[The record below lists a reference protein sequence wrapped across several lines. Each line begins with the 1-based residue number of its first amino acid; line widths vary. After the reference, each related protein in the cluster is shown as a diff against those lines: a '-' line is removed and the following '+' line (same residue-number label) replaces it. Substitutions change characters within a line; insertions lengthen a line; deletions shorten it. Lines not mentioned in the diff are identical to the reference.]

1 MKKLL
6 SLLLAAALTAA
17 VALPALAA
25 GPQALAKPV
34 TLTVNGKSVDTAK
47 LPAVDGVPLRAMVE
61 ADGGSATWYPEER
74 SGLFTLD
81 GTAVSVDFV
90 TGKATVGL
98 DQTFTGCAV
107 VSGVTFVPM
116 EVVAA
121 MEGVKVTKTATGY
134 AVTTPSSDP
143 MVVLTRDIVEQADLA
158 AGMKAGADY
167 LTAYGV
173 DADVFEQVTGYTP
186 MMIRADTVLVGK
198 VKSGKLSQ
206 AKEGLEACRQRT
218 VQNFEN
224 YLPDPLEMAKNG
236 KVVTNGDYVMLI
248 ISGNND
254 KAVELFNAFVKAQ
267 K

>member
-6 SLLLAAALTAA
+6 SLLLAAVLTAA

-25 GPQALAKPV
+25 VAPAQPV
-34 TLTVNGKSVDTAK
+34 TLTVNGKSVDTSK

-74 SGLFTLD
+74 SGLFFLD
-81 GTAVSVDFV
+81 GTGVSVDFV
-90 TGKATVGL
+90 TGKATVGY
-98 DQTFTGCAV
+98 DREFTGCTV

-167 LTAYGV
+167 LSAYGV
-173 DADVFEQVTGYTP
+173 DSDVFEQVTGYTP

-218 VQNFEN
+218 IQNFEN
-224 YLPDPLEMAKNG
+224 YLPSPLEMAKNG

-248 ISGNND
+248 ISGDND